1 MVMKVSFRMKILL
14 PVVASVIIAF
24 LLTGIAS
31 YNAVN
36 RETVIIAQNDV
47 RNMTYRYGH
56 LIKSS
61 VEQALSTSLAL
72 SASAS
77 AMSENGGAVQRRK
90 VAEMLKKTVE
100 DNPTLFD
107 AWIVWEPDMFDGK
120 DAGFDGTNTAG
131 TGENGQF
138 APFAVRLGGAV
149 RLAAAG
155 GMYESDWS
163 SDWYQNPFQSG
174 KPHIG
179 EPITRDIGDEVIT
192 TVSIGVPFTVN
203 GKKAGV
209 AGVDISV
216 ELFDELLSGVSVYD
230 SGYTFMLSN
239 NYTVLVHPVSELVGT
254 RARLADTI
262 SPYLDNGEEYFVET
276 VSSQTGKTS
285 YTLYSPISING
296 TDYSYFI
303 GLSVPIDE
311 IMKAVKV
318 IEVTIA
324 AAAVIAVIVIIAVIL
339 LIVGFL
345 IRQLGGEPHEVV
357 ETVHRIAGGDFTT
370 DIKTAR
376 NDSSSLAYAIKEMVA
391 GLSGMIN
398 NVTEAADRLREAS
411 ANLSAGAQQ
420 LSGGMT
426 EQTERSGLIT
436 LASNEMSSTTGDIAR
451 NLTEITTFAQQTTE
465 KAVNGDKVV
474 NSSLKAVEKIKDTV
488 DQSAV
493 LVHSLGE
500 KSQEIKDIV
509 SVISDIAD
517 QTNLLALNA
526 AIEAARAGEAGRGF
540 AVVADEVRKLAERT
554 QKATTEIS
562 GLVHGTQTE
571 MNNVIESMEGVTAQV
586 HQGVESSRLIGAV
599 LAEIQEGVAV
609 LQSMVENISSATQE
623 MASTSSQ
630 IQQDISSIASV
641 SNEVKTT
648 SDHLAESASGLEH
661 IADSLRDLMSRFRLK
676 R

>member
-1 MVMKVSFRMKILL
+1 MKISFRMKILL
-14 PVVASVIIAF
+14 PVVVSVVIAF

-31 YNAVN
+31 YRAVN

-56 LIKSS
+56 LIKSY
-61 VEQALSTSLAL
+61 VEQALSTSFAL
-72 SASAS
+72 SASAE
-77 AMSENGGAVQRRK
+77 AMSANGGAIERKK
-90 VAEMLKKTVE
+90 VADMLKKAVE

-107 AWIVWEPDMFDGK
+107 AWIVWEPDMFDGQ
-120 DAGFDGTNTAG
+120 DEELDGSSTSG

-138 APFAVRLGGAV
+138 APFAVRLGGVV

-163 SDWYQNPFQSG
+163 SDWYQKPLQSG

-179 EPITRDIGDEVIT
+179 EPITRNIGDETVT
-192 TVSIGVPFTVN
+192 SVSIGVPFTVN
-203 GKKAGV
+203 GKTAGV

-216 ELFDELLSGVSVYD
+216 ELFDELLSGVSVYQ
-230 SGYTFMLSN
+230 SGYTFMLSH
-239 NYTVLVHPVSELVGT
+239 NYTVLVHPVSEIVGS

-285 YTLYSPISING
+285 YTLYSPIEIDG

-303 GLSVPIDE
+303 GLSVPVDE
-311 IMKAVKV
+311 IMKAVKE
-318 IEVTIA
+318 ITVTIA
-324 AAAVIAVIVIIAVIL
+324 VAAIAAVVVIIAVIL
-339 LIVGFL
+339 VIVGFL
-345 IRQLGGEPHEVV
+345 IRQLGGEPREVV
-357 ETVHRIAGGDFTT
+357 ATVHRIAGGDFTA
-370 DIKTAR
+370 DIKTAK
-376 NDSSSLAYAIKEMVA
+376 NDNSSLTYAVKEMVE
-391 GLSGMIN
+391 GLSGMIK
-398 NVTEAADRLREAS
+398 NVTDAADRLREAS
-411 ANLSAGAQQ
+411 SNLSTGAQQ
-420 LSGGMT
+420 LSSGMT

-436 LASNEMSSTTGDIAR
+436 IASSEMNSTTGTIAQD
-451 NLTEITTFAQQTTE
+451 LTEITSFAQQTTE

-474 NSSLKAVEKIKDTV
+474 NNSLRAVEKIKDTV

-509 SVISDIAD
+509 NVISDIAD

-562 GLVHGTQTE
+562 ALVQGTQTE
-571 MNNVIESMEGVTAQV
+571 MNNVIVSMEGVTSQV
-586 HQGVESSRLIGAV
+586 HQGVESSRLISAV
-599 LAEIQEGVAV
+599 LEEIQQGVAM

-630 IQQDISSIASV
+630 IQQDISSISSV

-661 IADSLRDLMSRFRLK
+661 ISDNLRQLMSRFRLK
-676 R
+676 N